1 MLLVLSHLPCSVIII
16 GVGNKYKS
24 SQMNELDGDDKVI
37 YDSSGMAVK
46 RDLVQ
51 FVGFNE
57 AVKRGNLAEQVLKE
71 IPD

>member
-1 MLLVLSHLPCSVIII
+1 
-16 GVGNKYKS
+16 
-24 SQMNELDGDDKVI
+24 MNELDGDDKVI

-51 FVGFNE
+51 FVSFNE